1 MIKFENSFHKLNAD
15 FYENVI
21 PSKPPK
27 PELISFNKSL
37 SYLLGI
43 KISWIE
49 SIEGLE
55 CFTGKKV
62 IKNSNPLAM
71 VYAGHQ
77 FGNWVPRLG
86 DGRAILL
93 GEILDQNNERW
104 DIQLK
109 GSGLTPFSR
118 NGDGK
123 AALGPIL
130 REYLMSEAMY
140 KLGIPTTLALFI
152 AKTGENVYRD
162 KVFPGAIITR
172 VAKSHIRV
180 GTFQYF
186 ASLGKYNL
194 VKELMDY
201 VIKRNFPEI
210 NTDKNSKIANGAE
223 DFHSDVSCD
232 IEPPLGTMLQLHV
245 LPECGGDTMFANMY
259 MAFEAL
265 SNPMQKFLSDLK
277 ASHESEH
284 FYRGRYKAESNG
296 ASKIEYPS
304 AIHPVIR
311 THPETGK
318 KAIFVNKFFTT
329 RILGLKPQESKFI
342 LDFLF
347 SHIEKTEFQIRYR
360 WNKNDMA
367 FWDNRCTLHKAI
379 WDYFPNE
386 RKGRRVTIKG
396 DKPI

>member
-1 MIKFENSFHKLNAD
+1 MNKLDLMNDSFNIKPFAPNLGAVITNVNLSNDINDAELKGIRDAFHKFQVLFFQNQSEISP
-15 FYENVI
+15 ENHI
-21 PSKPPK
+21 
-27 PELISFNKSL
+27 
-37 SYLLGI
+37 
-43 KISWIE
+43 
-49 SIEGLE
+49 
-55 CFTGKKV
+55 
-62 IKNSNPLAM
+62 
-71 VYAGHQ
+71 
-77 FGNWVPRLG
+77 
-86 DGRAILL
+86 
-93 GEILDQNNERW
+93 
-104 DIQLK
+104 
-109 GSGLTPFSR
+109 
-118 NGDGK
+118 
-123 AALGPIL
+123 
-130 REYLMSEAMY
+130 
-140 KLGIPTTLALFI
+140 KLGRCFGDL
-152 AKTGENVYRD
+152 
-162 KVFPGAIITR
+162 
-172 VAKSHIRV
+172 HIHPAAPKMKNYPQI
-180 GTFQYF
+180 F
-186 ASLGKYNL
+186 
-194 VKELMDY
+194 
-201 VIKRNFPEI
+201 EI

-296 ASKIEYPS
+296 ESKTEYPS

-329 RILGLKPQESKFI
+329 RILGLEPQESKFI

-379 WDYFPNE
+379 WDYHPME

-396 DKPI
+396 TVPY

>member
-1 MIKFENSFHKLNAD
+1 MNKLDLMNNSFNIKPFAPNLGAVIT
-15 FYENVI
+15 NV
-21 PSKPPK
+21 
-27 PELISFNKSL
+27 NL
-37 SYLLGI
+37 S
-43 KISWIE
+43 
-49 SIEGLE
+49 
-55 CFTGKKV
+55 
-62 IKNSNPLAM
+62 N
-71 VYAGHQ
+71 
-77 FGNWVPRLG
+77 
-86 DGRAILL
+86 
-93 GEILDQNNERW
+93 
-104 DIQLK
+104 DINDAELK
-109 GSGLTPFSR
+109 GIRDAFHKFQVLFFQ
-118 NGDGK
+118 NQ
-123 AALGPIL
+123 
-130 REYLMSEAMY
+130 SEISPENHI
-140 KLGIPTTLALFI
+140 KLGRYFGDL
-152 AKTGENVYRD
+152 
-162 KVFPGAIITR
+162 
-172 VAKSHIRV
+172 HIHPAAPKMKNYPQI
-180 GTFQYF
+180 F
-186 ASLGKYNL
+186 
-194 VKELMDY
+194 
-201 VIKRNFPEI
+201 EI

-296 ASKIEYPS
+296 ESKTEYPS

-329 RILGLKPQESKFI
+329 RILGLEPQESKFI

-379 WDYFPNE
+379 WDYHPME

-396 DKPI
+396 TVPY

>member
-1 MIKFENSFHKLNAD
+1 MNKLDLMNNSFNIKPFAPNLGAVIT
-15 FYENVI
+15 NV
-21 PSKPPK
+21 
-27 PELISFNKSL
+27 NL
-37 SYLLGI
+37 S
-43 KISWIE
+43 
-49 SIEGLE
+49 
-55 CFTGKKV
+55 
-62 IKNSNPLAM
+62 N
-71 VYAGHQ
+71 
-77 FGNWVPRLG
+77 
-86 DGRAILL
+86 
-93 GEILDQNNERW
+93 
-104 DIQLK
+104 DINDAELK
-109 GSGLTPFSR
+109 GIRDAFHKFQVLFFQ
-118 NGDGK
+118 NQ
-123 AALGPIL
+123 
-130 REYLMSEAMY
+130 SEISPQNHI
-140 KLGIPTTLALFI
+140 KLGRCFGDL
-152 AKTGENVYRD
+152 
-162 KVFPGAIITR
+162 
-172 VAKSHIRV
+172 HIHPAAPKMKNYPQI
-180 GTFQYF
+180 F
-186 ASLGKYNL
+186 
-194 VKELMDY
+194 
-201 VIKRNFPEI
+201 EI

-296 ASKIEYPS
+296 ESKTEYPS

-329 RILGLKPQESKFI
+329 RILGLEPQESKFI

-379 WDYFPNE
+379 WDYHPME

-396 DKPI
+396 TVPY

>member
-1 MIKFENSFHKLNAD
+1 MNKLDVMNH
-15 FYENVI
+15 
-21 PSKPPK
+21 
-27 PELISFNKSL
+27 SFNIKPFAPNLGAVITNVDL
-37 SYLLGI
+37 S
-43 KISWIE
+43 
-49 SIEGLE
+49 
-55 CFTGKKV
+55 
-62 IKNSNPLAM
+62 N
-71 VYAGHQ
+71 
-77 FGNWVPRLG
+77 
-86 DGRAILL
+86 
-93 GEILDQNNERW
+93 
-104 DIQLK
+104 DINDAELK
-109 GSGLTPFSR
+109 GIRDAFLKFQVLFFQ
-118 NGDGK
+118 NQ
-123 AALGPIL
+123 
-130 REYLMSEAMY
+130 SEISPENHI
-140 KLGIPTTLALFI
+140 KLGRCFGDL
-152 AKTGENVYRD
+152 
-162 KVFPGAIITR
+162 
-172 VAKSHIRV
+172 HIHP
-180 GTFQYF
+180 
-186 ASLGKYNL
+186 AAPKMKKYPQ
-194 VKELMDY
+194 
-201 VIKRNFPEI
+201 IFEI

-232 IEPPLGTMLQLHV
+232 MEPPLGTMLQLHV

-284 FYRGRYKAESNG
+284 FYRGRYKTESNSE
-296 ASKIEYPS
+296 SKTEYPS

-329 RILGLKPQESKFI
+329 RILGLEPQESKFI

-367 FWDNRCTLHKAI
+367 FWDNRCTIHKAL

-396 DKPI
+396 DIPF